1 MWLSEERRRKI
12 ISAIGEDPEGWDT
25 KQNREFFERIEIA
38 ARAYRRKKP
47 IKKGLEPSKA
57 LRRIEGQVTMLRT
70 LFDELD
76 PLSQRIIRKSVGEQ
90 LQFDKG
96 QRTKQG
102 KRFLN
107 NFFKCVEKAI
117 AHARSERGDIGRPG
131 IKHEFIQRLAKIL
144 FFSKQI
150 RFSTVKTT
158 KARDKRNSRQKS
170 RFNNRPVMFC
180 LAVFEAIGDPQTLDT
195 LRPTM
200 KRVVT
205 ELHARTGDDS
215 EDDDDLGAS
224 ESGE

>member
-1 MWLSEERRRKI
+1 MWLSEESRRKI
-12 ISAIGEDPEGWDT
+12 ILAIGESADSWDT
-25 KQNREFFERIEIA
+25 KQNREFFERVENA

-47 IKKGLEPSKA
+47 IRKGLEPSKA

-70 LFDELD
+70 LFGELD
-76 PLSQRIIRKSVGEQ
+76 PLSQRIICKSVGEQ

-117 AHARSERGDIGRPG
+117 THARSEQGDVGRPG
-131 IKHEFIQRLAKIL
+131 IKHEFIKRLAKIL
-144 FFSKQI
+144 LSLKQI
-150 RFSTVKTT
+150 QFSTVKTT
-158 KARDKRNSRQKS
+158 KARDEQNGRQKS

-205 ELHARTGDDS
+205 ELHTKTDDDS